1 MHACMQH
8 EKSITARNDIAQMVK
23 VALGLNSDAESSV
36 VSSKGG
42 TSSGSDGEEE
52 PRDLVGGLSPQPV
65 YLCTLLQVNPVSV
78 YPPSVQSCHSF
89 LTTVAFT
96 GLDISCSNTQSRS
109 LL

>member
-52 PRDLVGGLSPQPV
+52 PRDLVGGLSPHPV
-65 YLCTLLQVNPVSV
+65 YLCTLLQFNPV
-78 YPPSVQSCHSF
+78 
-89 LTTVAFT
+89 TAFRP
-96 GLDISCSNTQSRS
+96 LLLS
-109 LL
+109 LA